1 MSLVEDK
8 IQQLHDEFG
17 IFPDA
22 QELFEYLIQKN
33 KQAPALDSKYKTEDY
48 IVKGCVSS
56 LWLVPS
62 FQDGKCYFQSD
73 ADSLITRAVASVV
86 CNLYNGLTPSEVLK
100 LDASCLAEVNISTHL
115 SPNRRNGLSQ
125 LCAKIN
131 DFAKSKM

>member
-1 MSLVEDK
+1 MNLIEQRK
-8 IQQLHDEFG
+8 QQLLDEYG

-22 QELFEYLIQKN
+22 QELFEYLIDKN
-33 KQAPALDSKYKTEDY
+33 KKAEPLPNEYKTNDY

-62 FQDGKCYFQSD
+62 YSEGKCYFKSD

-86 CNLYNGLTPSEVLK
+86 CQLYSGLSPEEISQ
-100 LDASCLAEVNISTHL
+100 LDPECLAEVNISTHL

-125 LCAKIN
+125 LCAKIK
-131 DFAKSKM
+131 DFAKNK

>member
-1 MSLVEDK
+1 MSLVEQK
-8 IQQLHDEFG
+8 KQLLQDEYG

-33 KQAPALDSKYKTEDY
+33 KQAPALENEYKTDEY
-48 IVKGCVSS
+48 MVKGCVSS

-62 FQDGKCYFQSD
+62 FQDGKCFFKSD

-86 CNLYNGLTPSEVLK
+86 CDLYSGLAPSEVVE
-100 LDASCLAEVNISTHL
+100 LDSSCLAEVNISTHL